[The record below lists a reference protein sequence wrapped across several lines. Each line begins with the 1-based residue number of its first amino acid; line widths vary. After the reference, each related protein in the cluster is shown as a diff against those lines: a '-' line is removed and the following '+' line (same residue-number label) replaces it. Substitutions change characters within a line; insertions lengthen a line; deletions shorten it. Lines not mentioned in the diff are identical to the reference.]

1 MKKTFNK
8 VKLWLS
14 AFWVAIIS
22 FFSKVIGQNWIQA
35 LYWVPV
41 TGIDID
47 VPVLS
52 QESSASELSTL
63 INTIIRIAQR
73 PLIAITFIIGI
84 INFLKIRRIKDKTQ
98 KKKKIIRSVITIIIL
113 LLLITASIIKT
124 WINNPLKYNKRDRL
138 LSGINIIK
146 WIFIWLVLLIGILY
160 LTRIRKI
167 KDKKQRR
174 KIVIRIVIIVAL
186 IVTYIVLAR

>member
-146 WIFIWLVLLIGILY
+146 WIFIWVILLIGILY

>member
-22 FFSKVIGQNWIQA
+22 FFSKAIGQNGIQA

-63 INTIIRIAQR
+63 INTIIKIAQR

-113 LLLITASIIKT
+113 ILLITASIIRT
-124 WINNPLKYNKRDRL
+124 WINNPLKYNKLAWL

-146 WIFIWLVLLIGILY
+146 WIFIWVILLIGILY

-167 KDKKQRR
+167 KDKRERR
-174 KIVIRIVIIVAL
+174 KIVIRTIIIVAL
-186 IVTYIVLAR
+186 IVTYLVLAR